1 MAKIESALNSTSELT
16 YNFIDKESGDNYY
29 KLLQYDID
37 GNYSEWGPILA
48 KCGKTSSAYLS
59 AFPNPSTGKFSVVV
73 NDKSLL
79 GDAKIVIKDS
89 KGSLVNIVSVKIT
102 SGINLFV
109 IDEKLM
115 PGLYFVNIES
125 ESKTSEVLREII
137 R

>member
-1 MAKIESALNSTSELT
+1 
-16 YNFIDKESGDNYY
+16 
-29 KLLQYDID
+29 
-37 GNYSEWGPILA
+37 
-48 KCGKTSSAYLS
+48 
-59 AFPNPSTGKFSVVV
+59 VV